1 MADKRFIY
9 KRITSRSKSLSSIQ
23 EDFENEL
30 NNIPLGYDFHSWQV
44 NPGTN
49 DTSASYHV
57 VFEKKE
63 EVHSLPFGRKFKKG
77 E

>member
-9 KRITSRSKSLSSIQ
+9 KRISKRGRSITATQ

-30 NNIPLGYDFHSWQV
+30 NNIPLGYDFHSWQF
-44 NPGTN
+44 NPGTV
-49 DTSASYHV
+49 DSYTSYHV

-63 EVHSLPFGRKFKKG
+63 EVHELPFGRKFKKG